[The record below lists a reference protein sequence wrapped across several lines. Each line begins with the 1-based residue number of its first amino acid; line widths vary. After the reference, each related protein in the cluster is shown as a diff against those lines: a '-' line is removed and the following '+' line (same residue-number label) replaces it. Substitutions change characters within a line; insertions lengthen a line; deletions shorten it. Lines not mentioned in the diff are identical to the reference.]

1 MASWARGS
9 AQRTRDSAGPLGPWH
24 CRMRE
29 SLSGRSL
36 GPSDLGAINPR
47 LDDPVAPKGNSTHS
61 VVLMGRRQPTFVV
74 RRSSIQGKGV
84 FASRRIHPGTR
95 IIEYQ
100 GERVSSEE
108 ADRRYDDDHMERHHT
123 FLFTVDDHI
132 LIDAAVDGNEARFI
146 NHSCDP
152 NCEAVLE
159 DGRVYIEAIKNI
171 QPGIELTYDYHYER
185 EGPYEKGWAELYA
198 CHCGAENCRGTI
210 LDKPRPPTRRSRRRK
225 KPRR

>member
-1 MASWARGS
+1 
-9 AQRTRDSAGPLGPWH
+9 
-24 CRMRE
+24 MRK
-29 SLSGRSL
+29 SHSGRSL
-36 GPSDLGAINPR
+36 GPTELGAIKPM

-61 VVLMGRRQPTFVV
+61 VVLMGRTQPKFVV

-84 FASRRIHPGTR
+84 FASRRIRPGTR

-123 FLFTVDDHI
+123 FLFTVDEDI

-171 QPGIELTYDYHYER
+171 QPGVELTYDYHYER